1 MHVRSDSGK
10 CLPSWVERNANVFQI
25 LIGEMGEYGNIL
37 VLGKAQSVSAE
48 LLKSVRNLPHRGPGV
63 FGAWDLIVD
72 LHRAPRQGSK
82 GLFGRLLSAA
92 L

>member
-1 MHVRSDSGK
+1 MQHTMRLFVSMRVRSDSGK

-48 LLKSVRNLPHRGPGV
+48 LLKSVRNLPHRGPG
-63 FGAWDLIVD
+63 GASF
-72 LHRAPRQGSK
+72 AKP
-82 GLFGRLLSAA
+82 
-92 L
+92 